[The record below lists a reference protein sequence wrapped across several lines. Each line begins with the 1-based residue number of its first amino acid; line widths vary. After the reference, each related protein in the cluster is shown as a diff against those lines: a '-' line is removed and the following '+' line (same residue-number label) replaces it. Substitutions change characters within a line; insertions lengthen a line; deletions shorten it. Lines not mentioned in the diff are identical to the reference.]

1 MIKYVN
7 PDQLNKNPAY
17 SQAVVTQGNG
27 QTIYI
32 GGQNSVRINNEVI
45 GKGNLSKQVEQVL
58 QNIEIILT
66 ECGASFEN
74 IIKLNIYVVAGQ
86 NVMEAFQASQKY
98 FARMKPPVVTV
109 VFVSGLGNPDFLIE
123 IEATAFVSDKK

>member
-1 MIKYVN
+1 MKKH
-7 PDQLNKNPAY
+7 PLNKNVLVNRY
-17 SQAVVTQGNG
+17 NLVNWL
-27 QTIYI
+27 
-32 GGQNSVRINNEVI
+32 VRINNEVI